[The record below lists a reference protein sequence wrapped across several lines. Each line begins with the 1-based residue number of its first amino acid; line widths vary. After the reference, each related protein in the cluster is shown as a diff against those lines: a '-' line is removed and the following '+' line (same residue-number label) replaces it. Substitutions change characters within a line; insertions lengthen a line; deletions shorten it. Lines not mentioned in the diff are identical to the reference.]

1 MQFSTMT
8 PADPE
13 TFRPGIVAHA
23 KHPRFI
29 TADRTERK
37 HRN

>member
-1 MQFSTMT
+1 MQFSILTRT
-8 PADPE
+8 HPE

-23 KHPRFI
+23 KHPHFI